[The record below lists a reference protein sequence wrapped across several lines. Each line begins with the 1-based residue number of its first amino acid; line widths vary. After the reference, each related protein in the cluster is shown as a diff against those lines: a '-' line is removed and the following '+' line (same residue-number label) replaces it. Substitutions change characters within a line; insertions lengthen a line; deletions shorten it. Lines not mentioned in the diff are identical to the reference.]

1 MPFLG
6 KFGWKSQDCQFE
18 VKYGIRINSNMQNSM
33 ILLTV
38 SILDQTHLFW
48 ANLVQTIKIVK
59 FGT

>member
-6 KFGWKSQDCQFE
+6 KFGWKSQDRQFE

-38 SILDQTHLFW
+38 SILDLFW

>member
-6 KFGWKSQDCQFE
+6 KFGWKSQDRQFE